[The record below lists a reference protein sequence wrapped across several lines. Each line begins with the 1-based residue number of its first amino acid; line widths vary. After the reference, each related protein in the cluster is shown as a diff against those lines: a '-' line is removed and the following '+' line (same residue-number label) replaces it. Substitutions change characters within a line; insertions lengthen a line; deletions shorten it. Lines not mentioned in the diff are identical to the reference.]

1 MFGEGISETLLF
13 EVNKMNQI
21 TIQENNTRDVPEQPM
36 VKYQLMPWEVYGEN
50 SEQSGTHF
58 IVVIK
63 SNSDG
68 QDRQDKLGF
77 REAKQGIC
85 WAGTGYE
92 LLFHQ
97 EVEDR
102 V

>member
-50 SEQSGTHF
+50 SE
-58 IVVIK
+58 
-63 SNSDG
+63 
-68 QDRQDKLGF
+68 
-77 REAKQGIC
+77 
-85 WAGTGYE
+85 
-92 LLFHQ
+92 
-97 EVEDR
+97 
-102 V
+102 